1 MLWQKFFLFFLKN
14 AHFIP
19 LFFSV
24 FSLFVGFPMAG
35 MLQFFFYFVIAYS
48 LNMVP
53 VLVLVCC
60 LRDRMGKA
68 SDTLKQYYTIILSSE
83 SASSALE
90 RV

>member
-1 MLWQKFFLFFLKN
+1 MLWQKFFFSFLKD

-24 FSLFVGFPMAG
+24 SNVIVGFQMAG
-35 MLQFFFYFVIAYS
+35 MLEFFGYFFIAYT

-53 VLVLVCC
+53 CAVLVCC

-68 SDTLKQYYTIILSSE
+68 FDNLKQYCTIILSSE

>member
-1 MLWQKFFLFFLKN
+1 MLWQKFFFFSLKD

-24 FSLFVGFPMAG
+24 LSLVAGFQMAG
-35 MLQFFFYFVIAYS
+35 MVQFFFYFFIAYS

-53 VLVLVCC
+53 ALVLMCC
-60 LRDRMGKA
+60 LRDIMGKA
-68 SDTLKQYYTIILSSE
+68 FDTLKQYYTIILSSE